1 MRRFRQGATNGPSM
15 LRPGAGYGRLC
26 FGAPGP
32 TQEVEPREELHPE
45 LFTGEVYEAPTF
57 SVRDFLSQDKC
68 GDLSQDKRGDTII
81 DLTNE

>member
-32 TQEVEPREELHPE
+32 TQEVEPREELSPE
-45 LFTGEVYEAPTF
+45 LFTGEVYEAPTYHVSDFF
-57 SVRDFLSQDKC
+57 SKDA
-68 GDLSQDKRGDTII
+68 RGDTII
-81 DLTNE
+81 DLTND

>member
-1 MRRFRQGATNGPSM
+1 MRRFRRGATKGPSD

-32 TQEVEPREELHPE
+32 TQEVEPREELIPE
-45 LFTGEVYEAPTF
+45 LFHDGAYETTSYAQDF
-57 SVRDFLSQDKC
+57 SLRDD
-68 GDLSQDKRGDTII
+68 DHGDTII